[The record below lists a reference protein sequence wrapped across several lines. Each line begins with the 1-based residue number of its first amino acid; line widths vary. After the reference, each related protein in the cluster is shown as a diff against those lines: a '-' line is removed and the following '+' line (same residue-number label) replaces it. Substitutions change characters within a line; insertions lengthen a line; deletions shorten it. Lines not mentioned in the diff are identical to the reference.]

1 MAILPFF
8 VPPLSEEMQ
17 RRTLVAHVARGFCF
31 HINSLPGA
39 PLRNSQLALPL
50 TLNLLSRLPAF
61 LLIDKH
67 IPLPRHH
74 ILQLLHHATVHW
86 HRQLCDLD
94 LSFTHL
100 QFMQLKDHEREAALN
115 QIDVTLTFCNGG
127 AAAEP
132 ITWRAMTMKTSDAI
146 PKDVLQKLEMSLAS
160 LEQTLTNKDPM
171 MPQHL
176 RNTHS
181 ILISYPETV
190 HLLDD
195 VEIARI
201 IDAAEVHTKTEVVK
215 AIATKKAG
223 GGKAKVSVDDL

>member
-1 MAILPFF
+1 MARVPFF
-8 VPPLSEEMQ
+8 VPPLSEELQ

-31 HINSLPGA
+31 HITSLPTA
-39 PLRNSQLALPL
+39 PRPNSQLALPL
-50 TLNLLSRLPAF
+50 TLNLLPRLPEF
-61 LLIDKH
+61 VHIDKH
-67 IPLPRHH
+67 VPLLSYHVFA
-74 ILQLLHHATVHW
+74 LLNHVSKHW
-86 HRQLCDLD
+86 RRQLCELD
-94 LSFTHL
+94 LAFTHL
-100 QFMQLKDHEREAALN
+100 LFMQLKTEEVPIALD
-115 QIDVTLTFCNGG
+115 QIHITLEFCNGG
-127 AAAEP
+127 GAAEP
-132 ITWRAMTMKTSDAI
+132 LTWRAMTMKTSEAI
-146 PKDVLQKLEMSLAS
+146 PKDILQKLEMSLAS

-195 VEIARI
+195 AEIARI